1 MNIINFKSDYN
12 SRRLK
17 IFCLIF
23 ALLSVYFGLVSSF
36 AREKYMLE
44 EQNRLNKGVDELVS
58 YLGHIS
64 DSLSSGL
71 DREAALISGGAKTV
85 VSSLPFCEA
94 TKNSLQS
101 FLYSVATM
109 TDDERQ
115 QKIVIESYAYYAQ
128 KICSDILSLQSSD
141 GRYSIK
147 DIQEIRIDPPPS
159 FAKEDNNASLM
170 EDSYNYGETIA
181 KEKARKFLGNMTII
195 RRSDPSKGIVRYS
208 NGSAF
213 ADISK
218 SSGALI
224 RYCAAGV
231 IGDGVLSFDN
241 SDAIQ
246 NASDFLDSL
255 NLSGATLKSY
265 SVSRD
270 RLHAIFKR
278 KDKFI
283 RISVSLENG
292 RVVSFDATDYY
303 LVK

>member
-1 MNIINFKSDYN
+1 MNIINFKSDHN

-85 VSSLPFCEA
+85 LSSLPFCEA
-94 TKNSLQS
+94 TKNSLQI

-147 DIQEIRIDPPPS
+147 DIQEIRIEPPPS

-255 NLSGATLKSY
+255 NLSGATLESY